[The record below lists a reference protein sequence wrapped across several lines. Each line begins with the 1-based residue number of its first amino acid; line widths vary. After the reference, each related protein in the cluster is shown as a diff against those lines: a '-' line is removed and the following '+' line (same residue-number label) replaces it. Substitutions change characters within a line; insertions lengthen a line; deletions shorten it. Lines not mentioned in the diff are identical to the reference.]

1 MSEDR
6 GRRTPR
12 RRVRPRARRCVR
24 LALLAGLALCGCAH
38 PREPI
43 RFDSP
48 DVNARIAAIRRA
60 ARTGD
65 KSAAPHLVV
74 ALDDEDPAVRF
85 YAIEALRRLTGE
97 RKGYDYF
104 EDDPDQRWPAV
115 QRWREW
121 VEHQGM
127 TMPEGRTPTPTPTPE
142 STTTATTRP

>member
-1 MSEDR
+1 MSLSDDS
-6 GRRTPR
+6 GRSTR
-12 RRVRPRARRCVR
+12 RWVRPRARRYIT
-24 LALLAGLALCGCAH
+24 LALLAGLAVCGCAH

-104 EDDPDQRWPAV
+104 DDDPGLRRPAV
-115 QRWREW
+115 RR
-121 VEHQGM
+121 
-127 TMPEGRTPTPTPTPE
+127 
-142 STTTATTRP
+142 